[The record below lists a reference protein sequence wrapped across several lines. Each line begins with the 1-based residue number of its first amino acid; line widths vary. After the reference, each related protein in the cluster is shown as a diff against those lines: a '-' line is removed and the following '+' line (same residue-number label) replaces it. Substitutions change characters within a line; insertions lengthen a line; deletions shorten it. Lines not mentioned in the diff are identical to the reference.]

1 MKLTDITT
9 RKVVTGDDRAAA
21 LQVVREVYQ
30 DEKQWVRDLD
40 REIPPDPSEVEN
52 FSWFLALVGDR
63 PVGLIRLWYDFS
75 IELPEELDVTLERP
89 IDLDAARSCR
99 WVEVGRFMIVPE
111 HRKNWKV
118 VMQLMKA
125 AVTEVVDRGY
135 THFIT
140 DVYEGDPHSPLQF
153 HTRVL
158 GFERIGTHRFG
169 ELDCDALR
177 IILILDLARA
187 YRRAKDKRNK
197 MFRELAAG
205 LHDKFEK
212 LPKTVDLF
220 R

>member
-1 MKLTDITT
+1 MKLSDITT
-9 RKVVTGDDRAAA
+9 RKVVTADDRAAA
-21 LQVVREVYQ
+21 LEVVREVYH
-30 DEKQWVRDLD
+30 DEKSWVRDLD
-40 REIPPDPSEVEN
+40 REIPPDPSELDN
-52 FSWFLALVGDR
+52 FSWFLAQVGDR

-89 IDLDAARSCR
+89 IDFEAARSCR

-140 DVYEGDPHSPLQF
+140 DVYEGDPHSPLKF

-169 ELDCDALR
+169 ELDCDCLR

-205 LHDKFEK
+205 LHEKFEK
-212 LPKTVDLF
+212 LPKTADLF